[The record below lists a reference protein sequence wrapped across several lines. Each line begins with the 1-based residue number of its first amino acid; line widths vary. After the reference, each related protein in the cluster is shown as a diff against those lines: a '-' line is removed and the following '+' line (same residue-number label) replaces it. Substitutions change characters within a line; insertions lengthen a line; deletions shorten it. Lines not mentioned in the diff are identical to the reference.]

1 MYAGNRTSKEEIP
14 EGVVIPSNIKLIEQ
28 FGFSCEHNTK
38 FIIHDFTSSGYAG
51 WIKQMVTRL
60 LIDGDWN
67 IFAVD
72 WEAGA
77 RPPYPQAASNA
88 RVVALE
94 IVRVIKILQRNY
106 SVDVN
111 DIHLIGHGMGAHIAG
126 YVGGCI
132 PGIGKITALD
142 PNGPYYKG
150 MPPCARLDASDANIV
165 EVIHTDTVET
175 IGETGQGISDPIG
188 HFNFYP
194 NEGYSQPGCEESTYY
209 PHFLQLTA
217 DSLPPGQILPGCSH
231 RRAIKYIVDAMK
243 FKDCQFLGIR
253 CPSKEAFV
261 NGECTTCGPNS
272 VDCVPMDINNKLYP
286 KTEHGIKLF
295 FKTNSSSPFCLYP
308 YNIIMELTN
317 ETHSEEIM
325 GSIRMLLEEAER
337 RIDLNFIVPW
347 PQKFE
352 QGKLKHF
359 LAYHSAPK
367 ITWIDS
373 CEVTWDAVDKGV
385 VQNVIPNIN
394 VSSIYVTSLGDYPIT
409 NDTFRFCSCDGRPF
423 VQVRSGQP
431 QVFVNC
437 GPQSM
442 TDLSL
447 HSMPTENTTSS

>member
-51 WIKQMVTRL
+51 WIK
-60 LIDGDWN
+60 
-67 IFAVD
+67 
-72 WEAGA
+72 
-77 RPPYPQAASNA
+77 
-88 RVVALE
+88 
-94 IVRVIKILQRNY
+94 RNY